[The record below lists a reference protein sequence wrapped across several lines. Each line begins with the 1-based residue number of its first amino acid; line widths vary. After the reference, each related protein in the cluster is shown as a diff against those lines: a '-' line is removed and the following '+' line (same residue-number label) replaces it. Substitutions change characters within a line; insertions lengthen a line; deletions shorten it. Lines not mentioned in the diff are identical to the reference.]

1 MTYNAMQ
8 SAASACGWVAG
19 LLVAGFIGWQI
30 YTGGIGLPSG
40 RYPVILLAALF
51 VGPPFIA
58 GCVSGGLTYLAV
70 LKSLEAVDNARTRK
84 K

>member
-1 MTYNAMQ
+1 MTYNSME
-8 SAASACGWVAG
+8 SVAGKCAWIVG

-51 VGPPFIA
+51 IGPPFIA
-58 GCVSGGLTYLAV
+58 GLVSGGLTYLAV
-70 LKSLEAVDNARTRK
+70 LKSLEAADNARSRRK
-84 K
+84 